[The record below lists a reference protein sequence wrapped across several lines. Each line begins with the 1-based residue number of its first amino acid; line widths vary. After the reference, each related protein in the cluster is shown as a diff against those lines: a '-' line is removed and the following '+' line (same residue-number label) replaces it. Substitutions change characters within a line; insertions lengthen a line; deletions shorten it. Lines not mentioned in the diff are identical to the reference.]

1 MTVSSTTPWQAGPA
15 HLRAVVV
22 AVVAVAAALLFRS
35 PTLLVLATPFAI
47 VAVWSTAARPGDDPT
62 LVGRIGPATVREGEA
77 TRWTGHLTD
86 AGGVDHVVGVAP
98 QRNWLELRPR
108 SGVVVCDVGRSGGRD
123 GEGRVDD
130 PGGRAEPST
139 DTSGPALLPTTE
151 VPAAAM
157 SAASVVIPMRSI
169 RWGRHDLGPVRVA
182 CVSPWGAFRWTAR
195 DVGHRVTTL
204 PLPAVFDAAPSSHR
218 TNGLVGLTRSARP
231 GDGTEF
237 AGLRPFQSGDR
248 LRRINWRRSLRSGEL
263 HVTAT
268 YADQDTHVAL
278 FVDAQADFGDS
289 GGIDGA
295 ASSIDTS
302 VRAAGAIAEHFLLRG
317 DRVSLRI
324 FGSRAP
330 ASVAPASGRAH
341 LRRILDALASIEP
354 PMYRPLRSAAPRGDM
369 VRGDALAIMLS
380 PLVSSTALDW
390 AISLTSHG
398 LTVAVIDTLPADVH
412 VSDDPAT
419 ELAWRIRLLERR
431 VEMRAVQ
438 QVGVP
443 VLGWGGPGSLDPFLR
458 EVARRAAA
466 PRMAR
471 R

>member
-1 MTVSSTTPWQAGPA
+1 MSSTTPWQAGPA

-22 AVVAVAAALLFRS
+22 GVVAVAGALLFRS

-47 VAVWSTAARPGDDPT
+47 VAVWSTATRPARDPS
-62 LVGRIGPATVREGEA
+62 LVGRVGPPTVREGEA
-77 TRWTGHLTD
+77 TTWTGQLTD

-98 QRNWLELRPR
+98 LRNWLEPRPR
-108 SGVVVCDVGRSGGRD
+108 SGVAVRDV
-123 GEGRVDD
+123 
-130 PGGRAEPST
+130 ST
-139 DTSGPALLPTTE
+139 
-151 VPAAAM
+151 VI
-157 SAASVVIPMRSI
+157 ASVAIPMRSI
-169 RWGRHDLGPVRVA
+169 RWGRHDLGPIRVA
-182 CVSPWGAFRWTAR
+182 CVSTWGAFRWTAR
-195 DVGHRVTTL
+195 DVGHRVVTL
-204 PLPAVFDAAPSSHR
+204 PLPAVFDAAPSSHHS
-218 TNGLVGLTRSARP
+218 NGLVGLTRSARP

-317 DRVSLRI
+317 DRVSLRV
-324 FGSRAP
+324 FGSRVP

-354 PMYRPLRSAAPRGDM
+354 PTYRPLQRGAPRGDM

-390 AISLTSHG
+390 AISLASHG
-398 LTVAVIDTLPADVH
+398 LTVAVIDTLPGDVH
-412 VSDDPAT
+412 VSDDPST
-419 ELAWRIRLLERR
+419 GLAWRIRLLERR

-438 QVGVP
+438 RVGIP
-443 VLGWGGPGSLDPFLR
+443 VLGWDGPGSLDPFLR
-458 EVARRAAA
+458 EVARRASA

>member
-1 MTVSSTTPWQAGPA
+1 MTVSSTSPWQAGPA
-15 HLRAVVV
+15 HLRAVLV
-22 AVVAVAAALLFRS
+22 AAVAVAASLLFRN

-62 LVGRIGPATVREGEA
+62 LLGRVGPTTVREGEA
-77 TRWTGHLTD
+77 TTWTGHLTD
-86 AGGVDHVVGVAP
+86 AGGIDHVVGVAP

-108 SGVVVCDVGRSGGRD
+108 SGVVVCDV
-123 GEGRVDD
+123 
-130 PGGRAEPST
+130 
-139 DTSGPALLPTTE
+139 PTT
-151 VPAAAM
+151 ATGT
-157 SAASVVIPMRSI
+157 ASVVIPMRSI
-169 RWGRHDLGPVRVA
+169 RWGRHDLGPIRVA

-218 TNGLVGLTRSARP
+218 SDGLVGLTRSVRP

-317 DRVSLRI
+317 DRVSLRV
-324 FGSRAP
+324 FGSRVP

-354 PMYRPLRSAAPRGDM
+354 PTYRPMRDTAPRSDM

-380 PLVSSTALDW
+380 PLVSTTALDW

-398 LTVAVIDTLPADVH
+398 LTVAVVDTLPADVH
-412 VSDDPAT
+412 VSDDPDT

-438 QVGVP
+438 RVGVP
-443 VLGWGGPGSLDPFLR
+443 VLGWDGPGSLDPFLR
-458 EVARRAAA
+458 QVARRASA